1 MSAAKQREHLEQQI
15 RMLQQRFKDDRER
28 HKRLAVM
35 LQAATV
41 SLAGL
46 VTILLGW
53 KEAPSMPI
61 APVLG
66 NIALIL
72 GAAITVVSAYEA
84 FFDPRKLWVRE
95 TVVLARLTD
104 LERDLAFAAAGVAE
118 AEMDAGT
125 LEEFKHRLDAILQQS
140 LQEWLQ
146 MRGHDEHK

>member
-104 LERDLAFAAAGVAE
+104 LERDLAYAAAGVAE